1 MAAQMLLRYS
11 QSPQVHAAP
20 TENVMNIWQKPILR
34 KALTSFCI
42 SSEIVLPLFL
52 AQITSDATVFDL
64 QLL

>member
-20 TENVMNIWQKPILR
+20 TENVMNIWQKPILQ

-42 SSEIVLPLFL
+42 SSENCP
-52 AQITSDATVFDL
+52 SSVFSSNHK
-64 QLL
+64 

>member
-20 TENVMNIWQKPILR
+20 TEKCNEYWQKPILR

-42 SSEIVLPLFL
+42 SSENCPFL
-52 AQITSDATVFDL
+52 CF
-64 QLL
+64 